1 MTSHIPLESWFEDL
15 SEHSIFSSPP
25 TTSASSS
32 TQVQTGAKEA
42 RKNTF
47 GINDVDEDDTA
58 DQEEEDDDT
67 EQIYDESGEEV
78 IQRKDRLIVRGGK
91 EVIVVVGR
99 EIRLVDLKEVKEG
112 KPERYWVSLAPLQS
126 TT

>member
-15 SEHSIFSSPP
+15 SGHPIFSSPP

-32 TQVQTGAKEA
+32 TQVQTGAKQA

-47 GINDVDEDDTA
+47 GINGIEEDELANQDEA
-58 DQEEEDDDT
+58 DDDT
-67 EQIYDESGEEV
+67 EQIYDEVGEEV

-99 EIRLVDLKEVKEG
+99 EIRLVDLREVKDG
-112 KPERYWVSLAPLQS
+112 KPERYWVSFTPL
-126 TT
+126 

>member
-1 MTSHIPLESWFEDL
+1 MTSHVPLESWFEDL
-15 SEHSIFSSPP
+15 SEHPIFSSPP

-32 TQVQTGAKEA
+32 TPVQIGAKQA

-47 GINDVDEDDTA
+47 GINDIEEDDSA
-58 DQEEEDDDT
+58 DQEEADDDT

-91 EVIVVVGR
+91 EVIVVVGSD
-99 EIRLVDLKEVKEG
+99 IRLVDLREVKDG
-112 KPERYWVSLAPLQS
+112 KPERYWVSS
-126 TT
+126 TSL